1 MNIGKRAVVKA
12 LGGSLR
18 PWVGRCHEASLK
30 LVRSGILPRSARVA
44 RGFHPAFSQH
54 SWVVIGDP
62 YSFKSMIVDPTIWHY
77 EGKAPQVYVKT
88 MKNSPHRPHGL
99 GQFDRTPPE
108 PESDA
113 IRLMTDLSPEA
124 TRFLKTI
131 APKGL
136 DRYGWHMI
144 ATAPVLGWPSAEILA
159 AIAKDERLSVLVPI
173 DVLGMRTDLNPGR
186 LYR

>member
-1 MNIGKRAVVKA
+1 MVSKTMGQLLIDLEVTR
-12 LGGSLR
+12 SFSR
-18 PWVGRCHEASLK
+18 PHIS
-30 LVRSGILPRSARVA
+30 
-44 RGFHPAFSQH
+44 
-54 SWVVIGDP
+54 DDNP
-62 YSFKSMIVDPTIWHY
+62 YSESQF
-77 EGKAPQVYVKT
+77 KT
-88 MKNSPHRPHGL
+88 MKYSPHRPHGL

-159 AIAKDERLSVLVPI
+159 AISKDERLSALIPI